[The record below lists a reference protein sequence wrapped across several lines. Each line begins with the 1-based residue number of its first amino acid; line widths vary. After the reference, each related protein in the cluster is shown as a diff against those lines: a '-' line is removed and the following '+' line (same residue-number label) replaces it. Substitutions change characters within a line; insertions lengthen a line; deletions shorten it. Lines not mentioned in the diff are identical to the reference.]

1 MKHIYFI
8 SGFGADERV
17 FANVDFGENQ
27 THFIPWKIP
36 NKTETIEAYAGRML
50 EAIHHPNPILIG
62 LSFGGMVAIE
72 IAKLISLEKIILFSS
87 VKTVHEMPFS
97 MKLAS
102 TISLNKWFP
111 LKPYS
116 FLEPIENYNLGA
128 MTPEQ
133 KELLR
138 EYRKNIDPRYTS
150 WAIDHILNWKNEWH
164 PQNLIHLH
172 GSNDHIFP
180 LKYVKPDYIIKGGGH
195 LMLMNNADQVNGI
208 LKTIL

>member
-36 NKTETIEAYAGRML
+36 FKTETIEAYAGRML
-50 EAIHHPNPILIG
+50 KDIQHPNPILAG
-62 LSFGGMVAIE
+62 LSFGGMLSVE
-72 IAKLISLEKIILFSS
+72 IAKQIPLEKIIMFSS
-87 VKTVHEMPFS
+87 VKTVQEMPFY
-97 MKLAS
+97 MKMAA
-102 TISLNKWFP
+102 TIRLNKWVP
-111 LKPYS
+111 LKPHS

-128 MTPEQ
+128 TTKDE
-133 KELLR
+133 KKLLR

-150 WAIDHILNWKNEWH
+150 WAIDHILNWKNEWR
-164 PQNLIHLH
+164 PENLVHLH

-180 LKYVKPDYIIKGGGH
+180 LKYVKPDYIIQGGGH
-195 LMLMNNADQVNGI
+195 LMLMNNADQVNDI
-208 LKTIL
+208 LRKIL